1 MKKIEFYIERSA
13 DACNA
18 VAAVAVVAM
27 TFVIMCD
34 VVMRFFKIALP
45 GAYDMVGLLGA
56 VVVAFALTSTSIQ
69 RGHIA
74 VDFVYDK
81 VPQRYRLFF
90 DVFNELAGSV
100 FFALLAWQCLAYAA
114 ALKSAGEVSLT
125 VKIPIHPFVT
135 GIGLNCALLSM
146 YLLLHLVRAVRG
158 VLTR

>member
-1 MKKIEFYIERSA
+1 MKKIKFYIERSA

-18 VAAVAVVAM
+18 VAAAAVVAM
-27 TFVIMCD
+27 TAVIMCD
-34 VVMRFFKIALP
+34 VVMRLCRTALP
-45 GAYDMVGLLGA
+45 GAYDIISLLGA

-81 VPQRYRLFF
+81 VPQRYRLLF
-90 DVFNELAGSV
+90 DVFNEFAGSV

-114 ALKSAGEVSLT
+114 ALRGAGEVSLT
-125 VKIPIHPFVT
+125 IKVPIHPFVA

-146 YLLLHLVRAVRG
+146 YLLLQLARALRG
-158 VLTR
+158 VLRR

>member
-34 VVMRFFKIALP
+34 VVMRFFRIALP
-45 GAYDMVGLLGA
+45 GAYDMVSLLGA
-56 VVVAFALTSTSIQ
+56 VVAAFALTSTSIQ

-74 VDFVYDK
+74 VDFVHAK
-81 VPQRYRLFF
+81 VPQRYRPLL
-90 DVFNELAGSV
+90 DMFNELAGSV

-114 ALKSAGEVSLT
+114 ALKTAGEVSLT
-125 VKIPIHPFVT
+125 IKIPIHPFVT

-146 YLLLHLVRAVRG
+146 YLLLQLARAARG
-158 VLTR
+158 GLRR